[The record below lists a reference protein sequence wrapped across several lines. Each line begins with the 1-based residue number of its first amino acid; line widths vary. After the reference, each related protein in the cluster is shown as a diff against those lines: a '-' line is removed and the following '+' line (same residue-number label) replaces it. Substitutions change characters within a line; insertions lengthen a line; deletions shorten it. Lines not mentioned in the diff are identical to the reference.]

1 MWWALNVAVSFPG
14 KYLKNRQT
22 PGNAWKTR
30 EKLWNGLEHVS
41 RSYLKMF
48 VDFGASQSMHI
59 FCSRQSVVIVRT
71 SRGGQSFSWQQMTH
85 CIPSYNNCG
94 ILSFESSPLL
104 ADSTSRHTRFFS
116 VCSLC
121 TLIVGSVP

>member
-1 MWWALNVAVSFPG
+1 MWWAVNVAASFPG
-14 KYLKNRQT
+14 KFLKNRQA

-48 VDFGASQSMHI
+48 VDFGASQSIHI

-71 SRGGQSFSWQQMTH
+71 SRGGAIF
-85 CIPSYNNCG
+85 
-94 ILSFESSPLL
+94 LL
-104 ADSTSRHTRFFS
+104 ADDP
-116 VCSLC
+116 LYI
-121 TLIVGSVP
+121 LYPILQ

>member
-1 MWWALNVAVSFPG
+1 MWWALNVAASFPG
-14 KYLKNRQT
+14 KFLKNRQT

-30 EKLWNGLEHVS
+30 EKLWNSLEHVS

-48 VDFGASQSMHI
+48 VDFGASRSMHI

-71 SRGGQSFSWQQMTH
+71 SRGGQSFSWQMTH

-94 ILSFESSPLL
+94 I
-104 ADSTSRHTRFFS
+104 
-116 VCSLC
+116 
-121 TLIVGSVP
+121 

>member
-1 MWWALNVAVSFPG
+1 MSSNRKMFTIASSMPREKLMWWALNVAASFPG
-14 KYLKNRQT
+14 KFLKNRQT

-71 SRGGQSFSWQQMTH
+71 SRGG
-85 CIPSYNNCG
+85 N
-94 ILSFESSPLL
+94 LSLG
-104 ADSTSRHTRFFS
+104 R
-116 VCSLC
+116 
-121 TLIVGSVP
+121 

>member
-1 MWWALNVAVSFPG
+1 MWWAVNVAASFPG
-14 KYLKNRQT
+14 KFLKNRQT

-48 VDFGASQSMHI
+48 VDFGASQSIHI

-71 SRGGQSFSWQQMTH
+71 SRGEQSFSWQMTH
-85 CIPSYNNCG
+85 CIYCIPSYNNCG
-94 ILSFESSPLL
+94 I
-104 ADSTSRHTRFFS
+104 
-116 VCSLC
+116 
-121 TLIVGSVP
+121 

>member
-1 MWWALNVAVSFPG
+1 MWWALNVAALFPG
-14 KYLKNRQT
+14 KFLKNRQT

-71 SRGGQSFSWQQMTH
+71 SRGGQSFSWQMTH

-94 ILSFESSPLL
+94 I
-104 ADSTSRHTRFFS
+104 
-116 VCSLC
+116 
-121 TLIVGSVP
+121 